1 MTIPS
6 DVPLH
11 DSDTMSPPQYSESQL
26 EESSPSANS
35 KPIARLSQI
44 ARKPVP
50 IFKSSTSEATL
61 DSSDAGLDNVAENK
75 VEASTAAKPMSLMAE
90 ENGLQELSHSE
101 KEAGITHTS
110 TPVYA
115 SLAARFNGLMP
126 AHRRYLGRSRRTV
139 LIVLAII
146 FTCLLAL
153 IIGLA
158 AGLSQR
164 KTSS

>member
-1 MTIPS
+1 MMNPS

-11 DSDTMSPPQYSESQL
+11 DNDTTSPPQYSESQF
-26 EESSPSANS
+26 EASSPSAKRKS
-35 KPIARLSQI
+35 VARLSQI
-44 ARKPVP
+44 VRKPVP
-50 IFKSSTSEATL
+50 ISESSTSEATL
-61 DSSDAGLDNVAENK
+61 TSFDAGMDNVAENK
-75 VEASTAAKPMSLMAE
+75 VEASTAAKPVSSMVE
-90 ENGLQELSHSE
+90 ENGFEEHNHSE
-101 KEAGITHTS
+101 KGAGITHTS